1 MARIIGETQGVPTV
15 LRVSQ
20 PSSSALGLFS
30 VQLRLT
36 HKHLPQ
42 LHRHRRSWVLPNS
55 SWISGRSSI
64 LVMCVNIGEFAHSWV
79 LGLPRPQVNLKCHS
93 LGVAHTFWVFLRQR
107 LSLAP
112 GACRLARLT
121 GQWILGSFSPVLELE
136 TCTAMLS
143 FLCSFWGSNSSVRVY
158 SVLYWLCQLPCP
170 SRNIYGEKVSI
181 VTWYNLAANEALW
194 SHTVNYCA
202 VLLQQEKLV

>member
-1 MARIIGETQGVPTV
+1 MAWIIGETQGVPTV
-15 LRVSQ
+15 LGVSQ
-20 PSSSALGLFS
+20 PSSSALCLFS
-30 VQLRLT
+30 LQLQLT
-36 HKHLPQ
+36 HKHLPRLQ
-42 LHRHRRSWVLPNS
+42 RHRRSWVLTNS

-64 LVMCVNIGEFAHSWV
+64 HVMCVNIGVFAHSWV

-93 LGVAHTFWVFLRQR
+93 LGVAQSPWVFLRQR

-112 GACRLARLT
+112 AACRLARLT

-136 TCTAMLS
+136 ACTAMLI
-143 FLCSFWGSNSSVRVY
+143 FFCSFWGSNSSARIY
-158 SVLYWLCQLPCP
+158 SVVYWLCQLPCP
-170 SRNIYGEKVSI
+170 SNSIYGEKVSI